1 MKLKKVEPKYI
12 SKSNLRIYLI
22 TLGSDLIIEFD
33 KKNS

>member
-1 MKLKKVEPKYI
+1 MKLNKVEPKYI
-12 SKSNLRIYLI
+12 SKFNPRIGLI